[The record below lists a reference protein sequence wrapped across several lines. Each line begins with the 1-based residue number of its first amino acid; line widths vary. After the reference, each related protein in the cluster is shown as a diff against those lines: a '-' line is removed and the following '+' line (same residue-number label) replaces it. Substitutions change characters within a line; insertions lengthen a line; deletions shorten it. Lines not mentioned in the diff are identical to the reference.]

1 MGNDIYKHSDVTCQ
15 EVCMGLCRGQQA
27 PLAERISLPMRE
39 IVDSKN
45 EEYDQRSGLGNLSED
60 EEIDWFVAVPQSVRQ
75 SRESQ
80 VDGSGRQSRSDT
92 PSRPVDATGLSTPT
106 PFADDS
112 RELEVIYVPEPL
124 SWEAIRTLTPED
136 RASVTFDAI
145 LSNVDVAEET
155 MYDLVLQKTRSQRKD
170 GVDFMRKFVL
180 ANTVLDTRV
189 VERKLTGSLTLNV
202 VLGVLR
208 EGSVDEGW
216 CLAQFMDLSTDG
228 ETMSLDVCKRGLFDV
243 LQHHQLACSAA
254 RWDQVLE
261 AVTLGDE
268 HISME
273 RWLVCCRRM
282 SRIVRLAYVCDV

>member
-1 MGNDIYKHSDVTCQ
+1 
-15 EVCMGLCRGQQA
+15 MGLCSGEQPPR
-27 PLAERISLPMRE
+27 AERITLPMRE

-45 EEYDQRSGLGNLSED
+45 EESDQRSGLGNLSED

-80 VDGSGRQSRSDT
+80 VHDGSERQSRSDT
-92 PSRPVDATGLSTPT
+92 LSRHVDATGLSAPT
-106 PFADDS
+106 AFADDS
-112 RELEVIYVPEPL
+112 RELEVICVPEPL
-124 SWEAIRTLTPED
+124 SWEAIRVLTPED
-136 RASVTFDAI
+136 RTSVTFDAI

-155 MYDLVLQKTRSQRKD
+155 IYDLVLQKTRGQRND
-170 GVDFMRKFVL
+170 GVDFIRKFVL

-189 VERKLTGSLTLNV
+189 VERKLTGSTNLNV

-243 LQHHQLACSAA
+243 LQHHQLACSAP

-261 AVTLGDE
+261 TVTLGDE